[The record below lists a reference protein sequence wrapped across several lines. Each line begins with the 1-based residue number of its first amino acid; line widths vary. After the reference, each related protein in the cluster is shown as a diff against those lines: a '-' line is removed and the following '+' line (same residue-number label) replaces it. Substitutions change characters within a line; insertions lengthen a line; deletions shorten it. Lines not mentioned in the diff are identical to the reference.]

1 MRVPVLPLLLLASV
15 VGCAHRKPHDVFSN
29 GQSQALNQSAL
40 NQGGSASPNSGL
52 IVTPEN
58 QLIGRVAMANSAGRF
73 VVINFPIGRM
83 PLIGQHLNIYRR
95 GLKVGEATIVGP
107 QQDDN
112 IVGDLVSGESEIG
125 DEARAQ

>member
-1 MRVPVLPLLLLASV
+1 M
-15 VGCAHRKPHDVFSN
+15 
-29 GQSQALNQSAL
+29 
-40 NQGGSASPNSGL
+40 
-52 IVTPEN
+52 
-58 QLIGRVAMANSAGRF
+58 
-73 VVINFPIGRM
+73 INFPIGRM